1 MLEINS
7 LVGHASLRGL
17 DNAQRLVRAAAA
29 PFEKSRPLDRHA
41 DVLRDARLQPAQ
53 QAFSRGNVTATY
65 EASGNQKTG
74 RRGSIPFCKGRRIAQ
89 CPPSVGSGASSKSM
103 TS

>member
-1 MLEINS
+1 MLEIKS
-7 LVGHASLRGL
+7 VVGHAEPRCLG
-17 DNAQRLVRAAAA
+17 NAHRLGRVGAA
-29 PFEKSRPLDRHA
+29 PLEKSRPLDRHA